1 MSAHLEGAH
10 DGHHHSLGLCS
21 PLPAVVVRRYFVV
34 IQKGEQF
41 LAVASQPLLQSSGV
55 LLLLFLVDKLVQT
68 LSDSGL
74 PSFIDFQHHSLSG
87 FLQPHAV
94 PDQAAQPPVKIQPFP
109 AGIVVLPGSA
119 SLFGFWAWTSF
130 PTKFFPGNWNI
141 SLAI

>member
-1 MSAHLEGAH
+1 M
-10 DGHHHSLGLCS
+10 
-21 PLPAVVVRRYFVV
+21 

-41 LAVASQPLLQSSGV
+41 LAVAAQPLLQSSGV

-94 PDQAAQPPVKIQPFP
+94 PDQAAQPPVKLRPVL
-109 AGIVVLPGSA
+109 AGIVEVPSPA
-119 SLFGFWAWTSF
+119 
-130 PTKFFPGNWNI
+130 
-141 SLAI
+141 